1 MMASDRIMPGAIEMI
16 HETSAGLTKII
27 INTGVSNR
35 GFR

>member
-1 MMASDRIMPGAIEMI
+1 MI
-16 HETSAGLTKII
+16 HETSADLTELI

>member
-1 MMASDRIMPGAIEMI
+1 MPEAIDMI
-16 HETSAGLTKII
+16 RETSAGLTRII

>member
-1 MMASDRIMPGAIEMI
+1 MPGAIDMI
-16 HETSAGLTKII
+16 RETSAGLAKIT